1 MVVRIMCHF
10 GKRSVIYLWAEMVGK
25 LFTPGKFMHNLVST
39 LRLSGSTWEI
49 LTDGLIRRIQQFS

>member
-1 MVVRIMCHF
+1 MCHF